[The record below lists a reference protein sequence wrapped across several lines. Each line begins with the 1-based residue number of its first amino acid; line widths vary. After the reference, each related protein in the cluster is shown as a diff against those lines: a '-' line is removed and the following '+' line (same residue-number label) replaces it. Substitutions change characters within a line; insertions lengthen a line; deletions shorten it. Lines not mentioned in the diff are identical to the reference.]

1 MKSET
6 SVITNLNISL
16 QSVAALVRSLEGQQT
31 PGEIAALETPVLEL
45 EDKYKRL
52 SDALADK
59 CRALDTALVQSQG
72 VQDALDSLMQ
82 WLNATENQLK

>member
-1 MKSET
+1 MKSKT
-6 SVITNLNISL
+6 PVITNLNVSL

>member
-1 MKSET
+1 MSES
-6 SVITNLNISL
+6 SVILNVNLSL

-31 PGEIAALETPVLEL
+31 PGEVAALETPVLEL
-45 EDKYKRL
+45 EDKYQQL
-52 SDALADK
+52 SDALTDK

-72 VQDALDSLMQ
+72 VQDALDSLTQ

>member
-1 MKSET
+1 
-6 SVITNLNISL
+6 
-16 QSVAALVRSLEGQQT
+16 VAALVRSLEGQQT

-45 EDKYKRL
+45 EDKYKQL
-52 SDALADK
+52 SAALADK